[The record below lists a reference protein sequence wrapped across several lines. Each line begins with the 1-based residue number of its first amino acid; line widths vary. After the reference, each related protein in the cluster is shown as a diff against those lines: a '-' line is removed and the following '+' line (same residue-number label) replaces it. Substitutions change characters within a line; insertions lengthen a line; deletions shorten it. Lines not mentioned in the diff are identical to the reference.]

1 MLKRLTIALS
11 VTALV
16 AIGLFGQ
23 VVSAAANGGGGSGK
37 SGGFHCSGVV
47 TVCVGEINGNP
58 VTVSPSVTISGNDVS
73 VLENFLNHD
82 SVNVANISD
91 VQTQIN
97 VLALDVSNFLN
108 HSLNINVCQ
117 VKVAEIGLVNTNIA
131 TCKQ

>member
-1 MLKRLTIALS
+1 MLKRLTIGLS

-23 VVSAAANGGGGSGK
+23 VVSAAANGGGGGGT
-37 SGGFHCSGVV
+37 GGFHCSGVV
-47 TVCVGEINGNP
+47 TVCVGQINGNT
-58 VTVSPSVTISGNDVS
+58 VTVSPSVTVTGNEVS

-97 VLALDVSNFLN
+97 VLAVDVSHFLN
-108 HSLNINVCQ
+108 HSLNVNVCQ
-117 VKVAEIGLVNTNIA
+117 IKVVEIGLVNTNIA
-131 TCKQ
+131 NCKQ